1 MRAAIYARYST
12 DLQSE
17 ASIED
22 QLRLCHRLASQNGWS
37 VIQTFSDA
45 GISGSSLLRPGYQ
58 QLLADARLR
67 RFDVVIAEG
76 IDRISRDQEHI
87 AAFYKQISFNGIS
100 IVTVAEG
107 EISDLHIGLKGTMSS
122 LFLKDLAQKT
132 RRGLE
137 GRVRKGKSAGGLTYG
152 YSILRGLRP
161 DGTPV
166 TGERGINEP
175 EADVVRRIF
184 RDYSHG
190 LSPRAIAAALNA
202 EGISGPRGAW
212 GSSTI
217 YGNHERGTGIL
228 NNELYVG
235 RLVWNRQ
242 RFLKDPMSGKRVAR
256 MNAEADWVIEDVPA
270 LRIVEDDL
278 WAAVKARQGLTRNDA
293 IRDGIRHVG
302 RTKRPV
308 HLFSGKLVCGCCGG
322 GVILLG
328 KTYYGCSAVRN
339 KGTCSNRSTIRRDAL
354 EDRVLSGLRDQ
365 LLHPDLIA
373 EFVRASQEE
382 FNRLSADRQK
392 DHGRI
397 VQGIAKVERQID
409 QIIMAITDGMYHP
422 SMKGKMTDLET
433 SKAAL
438 EVERDQ
444 LPQEQHVLLHPGL
457 SESYRQKVA
466 LLIDA
471 LNDVSAQA
479 EAATLIRSLLTEIRL
494 VPVEGRVM
502 LELVGELAGLLALG
516 ATNAKSRA
524 GGAAVLHGSTVMVA
538 GTGFEPVTFR
548 L

>member
-1 MRAAIYARYST
+1 M
-12 DLQSE
+12 
-17 ASIED
+17 
-22 QLRLCHRLASQNGWS
+22 
-37 VIQTFSDA
+37 
-45 GISGSSLLRPGYQ
+45 
-58 QLLADARLR
+58 
-67 RFDVVIAEG
+67 
-76 IDRISRDQEHI
+76 
-87 AAFYKQISFNGIS
+87 
-100 IVTVAEG
+100 
-107 EISDLHIGLKGTMSS
+107 
-122 LFLKDLAQKT
+122 
-132 RRGLE
+132 
-137 GRVRKGKSAGGLTYG
+137 
-152 YSILRGLRP
+152 
-161 DGTPV
+161 
-166 TGERGINEP
+166 
-175 EADVVRRIF
+175 
-184 RDYSHG
+184 
-190 LSPRAIAAALNA
+190 
-202 EGISGPRGAW
+202 
-212 GSSTI
+212 
-217 YGNHERGTGIL
+217 

-242 RFLKDPMSGKRVAR
+242 RFLKDLMSGKRVAR

-278 WAAVKARQGLTRNDA
+278 WTAVKARQGLTRNDA

-339 KGTCSNRSTIRRDAL
+339 KGTCTNRSTIRRDAL

-373 EFVRASQEE
+373 EFVRASQVE

-397 VQGIAKVERQID
+397 IQGIAKIERQID
-409 QIIMAITDGMYHP
+409 QIITAITDGMYHP

-433 SKAAL
+433 RKAAL

-444 LPQEQHVLLHPGL
+444 LPQEQPVLLHPGL

-466 LLIDA
+466 LLIAA

-524 GGAAVLHGSTVMVA
+524 GGAAVLYGSTVMVA